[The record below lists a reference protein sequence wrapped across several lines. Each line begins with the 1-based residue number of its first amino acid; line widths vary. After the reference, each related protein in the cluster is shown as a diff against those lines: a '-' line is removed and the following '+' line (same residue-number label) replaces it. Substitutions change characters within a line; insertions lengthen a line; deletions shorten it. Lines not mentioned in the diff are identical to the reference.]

1 MKKNSL
7 PVLVQMDPIQKVQIN
22 TDSTILIVKEGLRRG
37 HNLYY
42 CDPSDIVITSLK
54 KKVRCKKFEI
64 KDGEKISLN
73 NKVYEHD
80 YSKFKVVFLRQ
91 DPPVDMDF
99 ITNLQLN
106 IAQEINDKKRRVIF
120 INNPY
125 GILKFSEKLYAL
137 DFPGITPQ
145 TSIFNNLEDIDNFL
159 NKNGE
164 AVIKPLYDKGGSGVS
179 LIKEL
184 NSKSINIIKNLTD
197 NYTRKVVVQKFI
209 KKVSSGDKRVLLIN
223 GEPVGAVNRV
233 PSSNNFKANLHLGAE
248 PKKTQL
254 TKTELNICKIIKPS
268 LLKNGLFFVGI
279 DIINNK
285 LTEINVT
292 SPTGIKQIN
301 ELDNI
306 SVQKIL
312 WGKIE
317 QLI

>member
-1 MKKNSL
+1 
-7 PVLVQMDPIQKVQIN
+7 
-22 TDSTILIVKEGLRRG
+22 
-37 HNLYY
+37 
-42 CDPSDIVITSLK
+42 
-54 KKVRCKKFEI
+54 
-64 KDGEKISLN
+64 
-73 NKVYEHD
+73 
-80 YSKFKVVFLRQ
+80 
-91 DPPVDMDF
+91 MDF

-106 IAQEINDKKRRVIF
+106 MTQGINDKKKGVIF
-120 INNPY
+120 VNNPC

-145 TSIFNNLEDIDNFL
+145 TSIFNNLKDIDDFL
-159 NKNGE
+159 KKNGI
-164 AVIKPLYDKGGSGVS
+164 AVIKPLYDKGGAGVS
-179 LIKEL
+179 LIKDL
-184 NSKSINIIKNLTD
+184 DSKSVKIIKNLTD

-209 KKVSSGDKRVLLIN
+209 KKVSLGDKRVLLIN

-248 PKKTQL
+248 AKKTQL

-306 SVQKIL
+306 NVQKIL
-312 WGKIE
+312 WEKIE